1 MGDDYTE
8 VEAGLAGAGILADPI
23 STEIGLG
30 QNSILGAVGIDVLFS
45 NEMTLQLQYRY
56 ETADDIELNAGQ
68 LKFSMPF

>member
-1 MGDDYTE
+1 
-8 VEAGLAGAGILADPI
+8 GILADPI

-45 NEMTLQLQYRY
+45 NEMTLQLQYRH